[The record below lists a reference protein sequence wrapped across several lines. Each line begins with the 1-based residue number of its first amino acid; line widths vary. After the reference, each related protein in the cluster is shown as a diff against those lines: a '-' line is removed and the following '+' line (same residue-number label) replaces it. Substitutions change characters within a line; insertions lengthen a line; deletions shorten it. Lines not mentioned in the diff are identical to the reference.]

1 MSKAHYAGVRSV
13 LRPQHISDSHW
24 GRERAVF
31 VGRLDVRPVFGIIQL
46 SQERR
51 WRLAETPREDKA
63 MALRRHHALNP
74 RPQAVGDSAFTSG
87 NAFFDSRDL
96 VQVKYEMLRRVNE
109 DGEPVTQAAADFGF
123 SRPSFYQAQAV
134 FEAEGLPGLLPQRPG
149 PKRAH
154 KLSEEV
160 VDRLEQALKTDPSL
174 NSAQLAQQ
182 LEEERGLRVHRRSV
196 ERALSRRLKRGAQRR
211 P

>member
-1 MSKAHYAGVRSV
+1 M
-13 LRPQHISDSHW
+13 
-24 GRERAVF
+24 
-31 VGRLDVRPVFGIIQL
+31 
-46 SQERR
+46 
-51 WRLAETPREDKA
+51 AETPREDKA

-74 RPQAVGDSAFTSG
+74 RPQAVGDSAFNSG
-87 NAFFDSRDL
+87 NVFFDARDL

-109 DGEPVTQAAADFGF
+109 DGEPVTQAATDFGF

-134 FEAEGLPGLLPQRPG
+134 FEAEGLPGLVPQRPG